1 MLDVPVD
8 ERAKKQIAL
17 WERCQRR
24 DAEKAAAVGQPGSA
38 GACPSVRP
46 LWFDRLSMSSR
57 TLRCPSQEY
66 AFLTSPG

>member
-24 DAEKAAAVGQPGSA
+24 DAEKAAAVASA
-38 GACPSVRP
+38 
-46 LWFDRLSMSSR
+46 
-57 TLRCPSQEY
+57 
-66 AFLTSPG
+66 